1 MYKLLDFY
9 ANWCG
14 PCRMMSPIIEELS
27 EDRSL
32 EIQKIDIDSNEEL
45 VREFGI
51 MSVPTIVLLKD
62 NREVAR
68 HSGFI
73 SKNDLQ
79 TWINKHID

>member
-1 MYKLLDFY
+1 MFKLLDFY

-14 PCRMMSPIIEELS
+14 PCKMMSPIIEELS

-32 EIQKIDIDSNEEL
+32 EIQKIDIDQNEEL

-51 MSVPTIVLLKD
+51 MSVPTFVLLKD

-79 TWINKHID
+79 SWINKHID

>member
-1 MYKLLDFY
+1 MIKLLDFY
-9 ANWCG
+9 AKWCG

-27 EDRSL
+27 EERTF
-32 EIQKIDIDSNEEL
+32 EIQKIDIDKNEEL

-51 MSVPTIVLLKD
+51 MSVPTLILLKD
-62 NREVAR
+62 NREVSR

-79 TWINKHID
+79 NWINKHID

>member
-1 MYKLLDFY
+1 MLKLLDFY

-27 EDRSL
+27 EERSF
-32 EIQKIDIDSNEEL
+32 EIQKIDIDKNEEL

-51 MSVPTIVLLKD
+51 MSVPTLVLLKD
-62 NREVAR
+62 NREIDR

-79 TWINKHID
+79 NWINKHID

>member
-14 PCRMMSPIIEELS
+14 PCKMMSPIIEELK
-27 EDRSL
+27 EDRAL
-32 EIQKIDIDSNEEL
+32 EIQKIDIDINEEL

-51 MSVPTIVLLKD
+51 MSVPTIILLKD
-62 NREVAR
+62 NREVDR

-73 SKNDLQ
+73 SKHDLQ
-79 TWINKHID
+79 NWIKKHMD